1 MKTIFKVALFH
12 FGDYMS
18 GVLFF
23 LLGIVSID
31 LVQQYYMRVGGI
43 ESTVRMG
50 GSFLIIVYAGYHS
63 MKHFAFFQSWHLPR
77 RQFYFA
83 NAVALFAMALV
94 TLLIGP
100 TLEFVLGAILPV
112 DYDSIAET
120 WFLGL
125 DAVGVW
131 AVLWSFSLH
140 AFTAYVLWLLG
151 ILHYRGWFWTS
162 IVIVAALVGMAMLSN
177 NVLGVPLGSA
187 LGGAL
192 RFFFVGMIDG
202 STNIILAS
210 MNIALGALV
219 GASACYLLLRR
230 EPIR

>member
-12 FGDYMS
+12 IGDYMW

-23 LLGIVSID
+23 LGIVSIN
-31 LVQQYYMRVGGI
+31 LVGQFYMRVGEI
-43 ESTVRMG
+43 ESTVRLG

-63 MKHFAFFQSWHLPR
+63 MEHFAFFQSWHLPR
-77 RQFYFA
+77 RQFYLA
-83 NAVALFAMALV
+83 NAAALFAMALV

-112 DYDSIAET
+112 EYGSIAET

-140 AFTAYVLWLLG
+140 AFTVYVLWLLG

-162 IVIVAALVGMAMLSN
+162 IVVVAALAGLARFS
-177 NVLGVPLGSA
+177 LGVPLGSA
-187 LGGAL
+187 FGGSL
-192 RFFFVGMIDG
+192 RFFFIGMIDDR
-202 STNIILAS
+202 TNIILAS
-210 MNIALGALV
+210 MNLTLGALMCAGV
-219 GASACYLLLRR
+219 CYLLLRR
-230 EPIR
+230 TPIR